1 MDDVTKK
8 MDASQPVCLP
18 FIHSTGQ
25 KVEIEILFAPIFFPS
40 PPSSSSAN
48 LLGGIFM
55 AWHEWLTLRCSAYE
69 RIQQSLLCKYSILMF
84 YFAHP
89 SIDLLLKLIKM
100 YEMLLELLAID
111 SIQIVCMKFCRIWRN
126 QCFISRKTILFYNIN
141 FPGSIHIFFPP
152 LCVCCCP
159 RSKWSSGM
167 SDMKEQ
173 QQRQQK
179 QWTQPDLAQT
189 RKINDTDARS
199 QDTGEKK
206 KLFST

>member
-1 MDDVTKK
+1 MWRKRWMPANRFACHLSIRLGKK
-8 MDASQPVCLP
+8 WKLKFCLLQFFSLLRLHLLLP
-18 FIHSTGQ
+18 FCWVAYSWHGMSGWLYCVRRTSAHS
-25 KVEIEILFAPIFFPS
+25 KA
-40 PPSSSSAN
+40 
-48 LLGGIFM
+48 
-55 AWHEWLTLRCSAYE
+55 
-69 RIQQSLLCKYSILMF
+69 
-84 YFAHP
+84 YFANIQFWCFISHP

-152 LCVCCCP
+152 LCVCRCP

-173 QQRQQK
+173 QQRQSQQK